1 MKLVRENDIICV
13 EKLDI
18 VGMSA
23 NSPRAKAIYDASWAD
38 FLLQLKYKADW
49 YGKEVAVIDRFYPS
63 SKRCSECGRIN
74 QELKLGHRFWTCPC
88 GVHHDRDINAAKNIK
103 AAGLAVLASG
113 D

>member
-49 YGKEVAVIDRFYPS
+49 YGKKVIEVPRFYAS
-63 SKRCSECGRIN
+63 SQICSECGQKNKAVANLNVR
-74 QELKLGHRFWTCPC
+74 QWTCPKC
-88 GVHHDRDINAAKNIK
+88 GAIHDRDYNAAKNILK
-103 AAGLAVLASG
+103 EGLRQLA
-113 D
+113 